1 MTLNKTIKKAATGS
15 LRYSHLAVLLLLTL
29 PLSCTSQKRF
39 NQGKSSPYQED
50 LSIYRP
56 VYELVEDTVIASTPV
71 HSTKS
76 VTPTLNV
83 NQKVDLVLDSI
94 DRYNVTLRYID
105 GYTIQVYSGQNRE
118 DAMNAK
124 KKVST
129 DLPNYSSNLQY
140 TQPKFRLTIG
150 KYYNKLEAQKDLLVL
165 RKYFSNSI
173 LIPERIPIR

>member
-1 MTLNKTIKKAATGS
+1 MSGKQRCSSFSNLS
-15 LRYSHLAVLLLLTL
+15 LLLLL
-29 PLSCTSQKRF
+29 LIPLSCISQKRF
-39 NQGKSSPYQED
+39 NQNKSSSHYED

-56 VYELVEDTVIASTPV
+56 IFTLVEDTLLTSTPANPVIAPPPV
-71 HSTKS
+71 
-76 VTPTLNV
+76 LNV

-94 DRYNVTLRYID
+94 DLYNVTLRFID

-124 KKVST
+124 KKLST
-129 DLPNYSSNLQY
+129 DLPNYLSNLQY

-165 RKYFSNSI
+165 RKFFANSI